1 MSLGRQLI
9 VICNH
14 KQEPILSPEV
24 GLPVVTLTSF
34 DQFAFTQT
42 FFLQVFIIIYLFI
55 IIYIQFKRDQGSPC
69 IVIKV
74 LFYDQIFVINTVK
87 CTHTVRSHTE
97 QPPLHN
103 LFKVQDLPLSIIS
116 TLRCVKA
123 CIMYWVSEFININIM
138 LMSVLLCERTLR
150 VRNKLII
157 VELQIHVSFNC

>member
-9 VICNH
+9 FICNQ

-24 GLPVVTLTSF
+24 GLPVVTLTDLHLHKRFSYRY
-34 DQFAFTQT
+34 
-42 FFLQVFIIIYLFI
+42 LLLFI
-55 IIYIQFKRDQGSPC
+55 YNLKEIKRSLC
-69 IVIKV
+69 NAIKV

-87 CTHTVRSHTE
+87 CLHTHSHTE

-103 LFKVQDLPLSIIS
+103 LFNVQDLPLSIIS

-123 CIMYWVSEFININIM
+123 CKKCIMYCVSDFININFM
-138 LMSVLLCERTLR
+138 LMSVLLYERWLR

-157 VELQIHVSFNC
+157 VELQIHASFNY